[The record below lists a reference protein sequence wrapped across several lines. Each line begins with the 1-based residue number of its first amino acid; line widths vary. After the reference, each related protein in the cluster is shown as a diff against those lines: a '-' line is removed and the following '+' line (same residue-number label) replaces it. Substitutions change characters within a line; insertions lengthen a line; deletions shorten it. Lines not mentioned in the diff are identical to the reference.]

1 MKNRI
6 FIKGF
11 GKDLKCRG
19 YQFEVGKEYK
29 IDLPEGYT
37 LTARDLCSDKV
48 FHFCDSLRKVHAHYN
63 CADAINRFCEIEVL
77 GQFCETEDKCGS
89 NHIKIIREITGAELQ
104 IMKGLTNG
112 NTGLFN
118 SGDWNSGNCNSG
130 DCNSGYKN
138 SGNRNSGDWNSGDWN
153 SGDWNSGD
161 WNSGDCNSG
170 MFNKTNGSNGVFCN
184 QEPTICIFNVQT
196 NMTLSEFYKSKY
208 WFAITSSYFPLTEW
222 VEEPNNPTGG
232 KLITHAYQEACRMW
246 WDGMSDKNKA
256 IIKDIPNFG
265 IDVFC
270 DITGIDRSE
279 V

>member
-11 GKDLKCRG
+11 DKDLKCRG
-19 YQFEVGKEYK
+19 YQFEIGKEYK

-37 LTARDLCSDKV
+37 LTVRDLCSDKV
-48 FHFCDSLRKVHAHYN
+48 FHFCDSLRKVHAHYD
-63 CADAINRFCEIEVL
+63 CTDVTNRFCEIEVL
-77 GQFCETEDKCGS
+77 GQLCETEDKCGS
-89 NHIKIIREITGAELQ
+89 NHIKIIREITDAELQ

-118 SGDWNSGNCNSG
+118 SGDRNSGNWNSGYWNSG
-130 DCNSGYKN
+130 DRNSGHYN
-138 SGNRNSGDWNSGDWN
+138 SGDRNSGSRNSGDWNSGYWN
-153 SGDWNSGD
+153 SGNWNSGI
-161 WNSGDCNSG
+161 
-170 MFNKTNGSNGVFCN
+170 FNKTNCSNGVFCN

-196 NMTLSEFYKSKY
+196 NMTLSEFHKSKY
-208 WFAITSSYFPLTEW
+208 WFAITSSVFPLTEW
-222 VEEPNNPTGG
+222 VEEPNNSTGG
-232 KLITHAYQEACRMW
+232 KLIARTYQEACRMW

-256 IIKDIPNFG
+256 IVKDMPNFD

-270 DITGIDRSE
+270 DITGIDKKE